1 MLHFL
6 KNIIQLI
13 LSPAKGWEDVSA
25 DVRQPAE
32 ICRDGLY
39 PLLGLY
45 ALTGFLQM
53 IYLPDL
59 TLVKAIEGAIVDFG
73 TYFVS
78 YFLGA
83 LIVEQLIGNIV
94 SGEPNRR
101 KVETVSAYAIG
112 LLALIGII
120 EHCTPTDLMLIKLLP
135 IFVALIIYKADRYLA
150 IKPGDDIRYLFIS
163 VVGLVIIPLFLHYTL
178 ALII

>member
-6 KNIIQLI
+6 KNIFQLI

-25 DVRQPAE
+25 DGRQPAV

-45 ALTGFLQM
+45 ALSGFIQLL
-53 IYLPDL
+53 YVPDL

-83 LIVEQLIGNIV
+83 LIMEQLIGNIV

-101 KVETVSAYAIG
+101 KVETISAYAIG
-112 LLALIGII
+112 LLALIGIV
-120 EHCTPTDLMLIKLLP
+120 EHCVPTDLTLVRLLP

-150 IKPGDDIRYLFIS
+150 VKPGDDIRYLFIS
-163 VVGLVIIPLFLHYTL
+163 VVALVIVPLFVHYTL